1 MCPAVRRALLAF
13 LLATWGTGTS
23 CAPAREQHR
32 PLDDASV
39 MRPAAPAN
47 EYPAAPLRS
56 DSAVEAFFAQQVVQK
71 RYVDALF
78 TIALER
84 EMLVRKV
91 GYPATD
97 RLTIPAY
104 LFSPFDTTAS
114 RPVLFFV
121 HGGIHADF
129 GLGHL
134 PQVRELVQRGYVV
147 IAPEYRGS
155 TGYGRAFYDAIDYGG
170 LEVDDV
176 IAARDYLAREVPWAD
191 LDRSAVIGYSHGG
204 YIALLAVTRRPD
216 LFRAAVAHVPV
227 ANLPARM
234 RTHSEAYQALFAA
247 QPAYGGTFTDNPRPY
262 IERSPSSHAR
272 VLRTPVLVHVA
283 DNDQD
288 VFIVENRILRDSM
301 VAAGKDTLGLYTYRE
316 WRNPPGGHSFGVLDT
331 PEGRES
337 WRETLVFLRRNLRG
351 ERAARGGQR

>member
-1 MCPAVRRALLAF
+1 MRHAARGALLAF
-13 LLATWGTGTS
+13 SLAAWGTGTS
-23 CAPAREQHR
+23 CAPAREQHGR
-32 PLDDASV
+32 FDDGSV
-39 MRPAAPAN
+39 TRVAAPAT
-47 EYPAAPLRS
+47 EYRRATSAS
-56 DSAVEAFFAQQVVQK
+56 DSATEAFFAHQVVQK

-78 TIALER
+78 TNALER
-84 EMLVRKV
+84 EMIVRKV

-104 LFSPFDTTAS
+104 LFSPFDTTAR
-114 RPVLFFV
+114 RPVVLFV
-121 HGGIHADF
+121 HGGIHSDF

-134 PQVRELVQRGYVV
+134 PQVRELVQRGYVIV
-147 IAPEYRGS
+147 APEYRGS
-155 TGYGRAFYDAIDYGG
+155 TGYGRSFYEAIDYGG

-191 LDRSAVIGYSHGG
+191 LNRAAVFGYSHGG
-204 YIALLAVTRRPD
+204 YIALLAVMRRPE

-247 QPAYGGTFTDNPRPY
+247 QPAYRGTLDENPGPY
-262 IERSPSSHAR
+262 IDRSPSSHAR
-272 VLRTPVLVHVA
+272 ALRPPVLVHAA

-288 VFIVENRILRDSM
+288 VFIIENRILRDSM

-337 WRETLVFLRRNLRG
+337 WRETLRFLRRHL
-351 ERAARGGQR
+351 GGR

>member
-1 MCPAVRRALLAF
+1 MHSVVRRALFTFAV
-13 LLATWGTGTS
+13 ASSGAS
-23 CAPAREQHR
+23 CAPTVEQRR
-32 PLDDASV
+32 PLDDAAV
-39 MRPAAPAN
+39 TRAAAPVN
-47 EYPAAPLRS
+47 EFRVTLAQT
-56 DSAVEAFFAQQVVQK
+56 DSAVEAFFAQQVAQK

-78 TIALER
+78 TMSLER
-84 EMLVRKV
+84 EMIVRKV
-91 GYPATD
+91 GYPAID

-104 LFSPFDTTAS
+104 LFSPFDTTVR
-114 RPVLFFV
+114 RPVLFFI

-134 PQVRELVQRGYVV
+134 SQVRDLVRRGYVIV
-147 IAPEYRGS
+147 APEYRGS
-155 TGYGRAFYDAIDYGG
+155 TGYGRHFYEAIDYGG

-176 IAARDYLAREVPWAD
+176 IAARDYLMQEVRWAD
-191 LDRSAVIGYSHGG
+191 VDRAAVIGYSHGG
-204 YIALLAVTRRPD
+204 YIALLAVMRRPE

-247 QPAYGGTFTDNPRPY
+247 QPAYGGTLDENPRPY

-272 VLRTPVLVHVA
+272 ALRTPVLVHTA

-288 VFIVENRILRDSM
+288 VFIIENRILRDSM
-301 VAAGKDTLGLYTYRE
+301 VAAGKDTAGLYAYRE
-316 WRNPPGGHSFGVLDT
+316 WRSPPGGHSFGVLDT

-337 WRETLVFLRRNLRG
+337 WRETLAFLRRHL
-351 ERAARGGQR
+351 GGR

>member
-1 MCPAVRRALLAF
+1 MFSAPGRALLTIA
-13 LLATWGTGTS
+13 LVVLGAS
-23 CAPAREQHR
+23 CAPVREQRR
-32 PLDDASV
+32 PHDDAAIA
-39 MRPAAPAN
+39 RAGAPVG
-47 EYPAAPLRS
+47 ESRGPITRS
-56 DSAVEAFFAQQVVQK
+56 DSAVEAFFAQQVAQK

-84 EMLVRKV
+84 EMIVRKV

-97 RLTIPAY
+97 QLTIPAY
-104 LFSPFDTTAS
+104 LFSPFDTSTR

-129 GLGHL
+129 GLGHIS
-134 PQVRELVQRGYVV
+134 QVRDLVRRGYVIV
-147 IAPEYRGS
+147 APEYRGS
-155 TGYGRAFYDAIDYGG
+155 TGYGRRFYEAIDYGG

-176 IAARDYLAREVPWAD
+176 IAARDYLAREVRWAD
-191 LDRSAVIGYSHGG
+191 LDRAAILGYSHGG
-204 YIALLAVTRRPD
+204 YIALLAVLRRPE

-234 RTHSEAYQALFAA
+234 RTHSEEYQALFAA
-247 QPAYGGTFTDNPRPY
+247 QPAYGGTLTENPRPY
-262 IERSPSSHAR
+262 IERSPSTHAR
-272 VLRTPVLVHVA
+272 ALRTPVLIHTA

-301 VAAGKDTLGLYTYRE
+301 IAAGKDTAGLYTYRE

-337 WRETLVFLRRNLRG
+337 WRETLGFLRRHLWR
-351 ERAARGGQR
+351 

>member
-1 MCPAVRRALLAF
+1 MRHVARRTLLAVS
-13 LLATWGTGTS
+13 LAACGTGAG

-32 PLDDASV
+32 PFDDGSV
-39 MRPAAPAN
+39 TRAAAPRT
-47 EYPAAPLRS
+47 EYRGATPQG
-56 DSAVEAFFAQQVVQK
+56 DSAVEAFFARQIVQK

-78 TIALER
+78 TMALER
-84 EMLVRKV
+84 EMVVRKV

-104 LFSPFDTTAS
+104 LFSPFDTTS
-114 RPVLFFV
+114 RRPVLFFV

-129 GLGHL
+129 GIGHL
-134 PQVRELVQRGYVV
+134 DQVRDLVRQGYVIV
-147 IAPEYRGS
+147 APEYRGS
-155 TGYGRAFYDAIDYGG
+155 TGYGRPFYDAIDYGG

-176 IAARDYLAREVPWAD
+176 IAARDYLARDVPWAD
-191 LDRSAVIGYSHGG
+191 LDRAAVIGYSHGG
-204 YIALLAVTRRPD
+204 YIALLAVMRRPD

-247 QPAYGGTFTDNPRPY
+247 QPAYGGTFDENPRPY
-262 IERSPSSHAR
+262 HDRSPSSHAR
-272 VLRTPVLVHVA
+272 TLRTPVLVHAA

-331 PEGRES
+331 PEGRDS
-337 WRETLVFLRRNLRG
+337 WRETLAFLRRHL
-351 ERAARGGQR
+351 GGTKAVGGRHR

>member
-1 MCPAVRRALLAF
+1 MGHVVRRALLAF
-13 LLATWGTGTS
+13 ALATCGTWIS
-23 CAPAREQHR
+23 CAPPREQHR
-32 PLDDASV
+32 PFDDASV
-39 MRPAAPAN
+39 TRAAAPAS
-47 EYPAAPLRS
+47 EHRGAIPPS
-56 DSAVEAFFAQQVVQK
+56 DSAVEAFFAQQVAQK

-84 EMLVRKV
+84 EMIVRKV

-104 LFSPFDTTAS
+104 LFSPFDTTVR
-114 RPVLFFV
+114 RPVLLFV

-147 IAPEYRGS
+147 VAPEYRGS
-155 TGYGRAFYDAIDYGG
+155 TGYGRQFYDAIDYGG

-176 IAARDYLAREVPWAD
+176 ISARDYLGREVPWAD
-191 LDRSAVIGYSHGG
+191 LDRTAVIGYSHGG
-204 YIALLAVTRRPD
+204 YIALLAVMRRPD

-247 QPAYGGTFTDNPRPY
+247 QPAYRGTLDENPGPY
-262 IERSPSSHAR
+262 VDRSPSSHAR
-272 VLRTPVLVHVA
+272 TLRTPVLVHAA

-316 WRNPPGGHSFGVLDT
+316 WRSPPGGHSFGVLDT
-331 PEGRES
+331 REGRES
-337 WRETLVFLRRNLRG
+337 WRETLGFLRRHLGG